1 MDYTAQWIGDVS
13 AITINAQLV
22 GCSTM
27 SHPYDVDAKVP
38 SESSV
43 SPRRPRPSQI
53 SIRDLT
59 PDGSESSGTFNE
71 PDSSPTDEEGGD
83 LEALSL
89 ETGPDD
95 LDDPWPYT
103 FRVSQFALIRRGGV
117 GEWTLIV
124 F

>member
-1 MDYTAQWIGDVS
+1 MDCTAQWIDNVS
-13 AITINAQLV
+13 AITANAPLA

-27 SHPYDVDAKVP
+27 SHPYDVDVKVP
-38 SESSV
+38 SSV
-43 SPRRPRPSQI
+43 SPRHPRPSRI

-59 PDGSESSGTFNE
+59 PDGSESSGTLNE
-71 PDSSPTDEEGGD
+71 PDSDPTDEGD

-103 FRVSQFALIRRGGV
+103 FQVSQSALTCREGRNADHFLGG
-117 GEWTLIV
+117 
-124 F
+124 

>member
-1 MDYTAQWIGDVS
+1 MDYTAQWIDDVS
-13 AITINAQLV
+13 AITDNAQAELV

-38 SESSV
+38 SSV

-59 PDGSESSGTFNE
+59 PDSESSGTLNE
-71 PDSSPTDEEGGD
+71 PDSRPTDEESGD

-103 FRVSQFALIRRGGV
+103 FRVSQSALIHRGEMDADHFLDG
-117 GEWTLIV
+117 
-124 F
+124 

>member
-13 AITINAQLV
+13 AITVNQLV

-38 SESSV
+38 SSV

-59 PDGSESSGTFNE
+59 PDGSESSGTLNE
-71 PDSSPTDEEGGD
+71 PDSGPTEEEGGD
-83 LEALSL
+83 LEELSL

-95 LDDPWPYT
+95 LDEPWPYT
-103 FRVSQFALIRRGGV
+103 FRVSQSALIRRGGMDADH
-117 GEWTLIV
+117 